1 MRALAWAGRLWR
13 VGIVFVGLLIAGVSG
28 CGGSGHQLPPA
39 PEDPPPPQ
47 AQGQHGSTANQ
58 IAQGE
63 QVPPGE
69 PQEPPAQ
76 QQANTQTTAP
86 QQATLALGRRLFE
99 RHCAGCHGTRGDG
112 QGPAA
117 RFLFPKPRN
126 FRLAKFRIVTTENK
140 VPSDEDLLHVIDQG
154 MPGSAMVPF
163 RHFSKEQRLALVAYV
178 RHLTRKGVAEQIRKL
193 FEEQDEELDPEEL
206 NQHVARATTPGKPV
220 QLPSEAERQ
229 DPQAVARG
237 KELYFKQGCHSCHGE
252 TGRGDGVKKQFDDDG
267 TPNSPRDYTRGIFKG
282 GRELRQLYARIL
294 LGMPGS
300 PMPASPNL
308 KPQEILD
315 LARFIDSL
323 SPPSATEKVQHRRT
337 HLVAKRVAGPVN
349 DGQDP
354 SLWQDVPAV
363 RITIT
368 PLFWRNYPEPDLHI
382 QAVHDGKHLA
392 VRLVW
397 NDATRNEQ
405 TVRPQDF
412 EDMVALQWFRGE
424 EEPFLGMGALE
435 SGCQVESWLWRA
447 SWQAR
452 LAGPQDV
459 ETVYPRMVVDDYPF
473 AKKDKNPL
481 RTEAQPKEFL
491 TAAAVGNPHAVLK
504 PNNPV
509 SSVTAQGVGSITF
522 LPPGAQNVRGQG
534 SWKDGKWTVVLVRP
548 LGQSAEAPVAIHPGE
563 TLSLA
568 VAVWD
573 GAYGD
578 RNGQKL
584 ISIWHELELEK

>member
-1 MRALAWAGRLWR
+1 MRTTARADWFQPAAVFLGVLFTL
-13 VGIVFVGLLIAGVSG
+13 GISG

-39 PEDPPPPQ
+39 PQASQKQPAKPTAPPPADQSPADKTASQ
-47 AQGQHGSTANQ
+47 AS
-58 IAQGE
+58 
-63 QVPPGE
+63 
-69 PQEPPAQ
+69 
-76 QQANTQTTAP
+76 TQTTAP
-86 QQATLALGRRLFE
+86 QQAKLALGRRLFQ
-99 RHCAGCHGTRGDG
+99 RHCAGCHGPSGDG

-126 FRLAKFRIVTTENK
+126 FRRAKFRIVTTENK
-140 VPSDEDLLHVIDQG
+140 VPSDEDLLHVISEG

-163 RHFSKEQRLALVAYV
+163 RHLSKDQRLALVAYV
-178 RHLTRKGVAEQIRKL
+178 RHLSREGIAEQIRKL
-193 FEEQDEELDPEEL
+193 FEEQDEELDPKEL
-206 NQHVARATTPGKPV
+206 AQHVARATTPGKPL
-220 QLPSEAERQ
+220 QLPAEAAQQ
-229 DPQAVARG
+229 DAQAVARG

-282 GRELRQLYARIL
+282 GRQLRQLYARIL

-315 LARFIDSL
+315 MARFIDSL
-323 SPPSATEKVQHRRT
+323 SPPEATEKVQHRRQ
-337 HLVAKRVAGPVN
+337 HLVAKRVSKPVG
-349 DGQDP
+349 DGTDP
-354 SLWQDVPAV
+354 ALWEGVPAV
-363 RITIT
+363 RITLT
-368 PLFWRNYPEPDLHI
+368 PLFWRNYPEPDLHL

-397 NDATRNEQ
+397 NDATRNDQ
-405 TVRPQDF
+405 AVRPQDF

-447 SWQAR
+447 SWQVR
-452 LAGPQDV
+452 SRRPQDV
-459 ETVYPRMVVDDYPF
+459 ETVHPNLVVDYYPF
-473 AKKDKNPL
+473 AKRKGSYAIQD
-481 RTEAQPKEFL
+481 QPKEFL

-504 PNNPV
+504 PPGAA
-509 SSVTAQGVGSITF
+509 SAVTAQGVGSITF
-522 LPPGAQNVRGQG
+522 LPPVAQNVRGQG
-534 SWKDGKWTVVLVRP
+534 VWQQGRWSVVLVRP
-548 LGQSAEAPVAIHPGE
+548 LGQSAQAPVAIHPGQR
-563 TLSLA
+563 LSLA

-573 GAYGD
+573 GEYRD

-584 ISIWHELELEK
+584 VSIWHELELEK